1 MERRTGTGASD
12 VDASRHPERSK
23 GSGLVARVNRIAWGG
38 SCAQWRRSLAPLWMT
53 ALGTA
58 ADLLLPRA
66 CVVCERSLDH
76 TESNMICG
84 RCWARLPLLP
94 APRCDRCGH
103 PTYNERCRWCELLP
117 PYVRA
122 ARSVCWAAGNIGL
135 GIVHAIKYAGWH
147 RVAGEM
153 GIRMSRVDLPI
164 DVVEE
169 RRALV
174 PVPLSAKRTRE
185 RGYNQSLHLARA
197 LAARWS
203 LPVWDN
209 VLTRTRHTETQT
221 RLTPGDRLRNVSGAF
236 SAPASARQMLRGAHV
251 VVVDDVVTTAATL
264 NACASALCAGGARTV
279 SFVTFGRAPALGDR
293 Y

>member
-1 MERRTGTGASD
+1 MVWRSCQSSGD
-12 VDASRHPERSK
+12 VGGRH
-23 GSGLVARVNRIAWGG
+23 A
-38 SCAQWRRSLAPLWMT
+38 
-53 ALGTA
+53 ALKAAALRALENT
-58 ADLLLPRA
+58 ADLLFPRA
-66 CVVCERSLDH
+66 CVVCQRMLDH
-76 TESNMICG
+76 TEHGMVCG
-84 RCWARLPLLP
+84 RCWARLPSLP

-103 PTYNERCRWCELLP
+103 PTYGEKCRWCELLP

-122 ARSVCWAAGNIGL
+122 ARSVCWASGHIGL
-135 GIVHAIKYAGWH
+135 GVVHALKYGGWY
-147 RVAGEM
+147 RVADELGV
-153 GIRMSRVDLPI
+153 RMSRVDLPA

-185 RGYNQSLHLARA
+185 RGYNQSACLARS
-197 LAARWS
+197 LAERWS

-209 VLTRTRHTETQT
+209 VLTRVRHTETQT

-236 SAPASARQMLRGAHV
+236 SAPPSARQMLRGAHV

-264 NACASALCAGGARTV
+264 NACAAALCAGGARIV